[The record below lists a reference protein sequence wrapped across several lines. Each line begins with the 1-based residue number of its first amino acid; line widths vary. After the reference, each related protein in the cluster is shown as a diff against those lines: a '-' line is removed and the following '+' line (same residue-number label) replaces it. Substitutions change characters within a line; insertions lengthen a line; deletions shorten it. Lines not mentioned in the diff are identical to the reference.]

1 MTNRLRLR
9 ALRLRVVT
17 NAGELGR
24 TVRFGS
30 GLSILRADN
39 TSGKSTALQAVVY
52 ALGLEGMLSPSQRVP
67 LPHAMTDQIDVD
79 GQPRTV
85 EASWIDLEVEN
96 ADGRVVTVRRGV
108 VGADRDRRLV
118 TVTEGAAISEGG
130 NLSASDFFVR
140 RQGAAQ
146 NEAGFHRFLAEFM
159 GLTLPRVSTH
169 DGGEVPLYLETVFP
183 YYFVEQKHG
192 WSGVQARIPTYLGIR
207 DVGKRSAE
215 YVLGLDV
222 FARILLRQRLRSTMS
237 ELESD
242 WQALCL
248 KVSELA
254 ASSKLVIRN
263 PAGRISSGIGEESLS
278 PVVADG
284 AAWVP
289 ISQAIEKLTKRLA
302 ESAGDVPSAG
312 MASSQLEA
320 ELRYLERALR
330 EALAVA
336 AALAEE
342 EREARS
348 YISQVDVR
356 IDALR
361 EDLQR
366 HLDSQVLESYGSTKS
381 RDLIAEHICPTC
393 HQELNDG
400 ADISK
405 HSMSAA
411 ESIAFIR
418 RQVATFQSMRDD
430 HDRVLR
436 AIAIRRTSL
445 SAQVDQH
452 RTEIRVARET
462 LVSASSTPS
471 VAAISRRLADEARVT
486 DLRERREALMELR
499 AELKRIAEE
508 WSAQRER
515 LRAAESGDLSHDDER
530 KIAAVEASLRR
541 QLAAYGFKSLR
552 VDEIDIDRTTFRPT
566 HDGFDL
572 GFDLSA
578 SDMIRL
584 IWAYLL
590 SLLEVGKTS
599 GNHAGLLLFDEPRQ
613 QDTAKT
619 SFAALLGHASRIGES
634 GAQVVFATSETRES
648 LLEMLAGYEYEL
660 ISLDPGEKLLLPLET
675 I

>member
-1 MTNRLRLR
+1 MTSGLRLR
-9 ALRLRVVT
+9 ALRLRVT
-17 NAGELGR
+17 TSAGELGR
-24 TVRFGS
+24 TIRFGA
-30 GLSILRADN
+30 GLSVLRADN
-39 TSGKSTALQAVVY
+39 TSGKSTALQAIVY

-79 GQPRTV
+79 GQPRQV
-85 EASWIDLEVEN
+85 EKSWIEIEVEN

-118 TVTEGAAISEGG
+118 TVTEGAAITENGS
-130 NLSASDFFVR
+130 LPSSDFFVR

-159 GLTLPRVSTH
+159 GLRLPRVSTH
-169 DGGEVPLYLETVFP
+169 DGGEVPLYLETLFP

-192 WSGVQARIPTYLGIR
+192 WSGVQARIPTYMGIR

-222 FARILLRQRLRSTMS
+222 FERTLLRQRLRSTMS

-242 WQALCL
+242 WQAACL
-248 KVSELA
+248 KATELA
-254 ASSKLVIRN
+254 ANSKLVIRN
-263 PAGRISSGIGEESLS
+263 PPGRISGGLGEASLI
-278 PVVADG
+278 PVVAEG
-284 AAWVP
+284 TAWIP
-289 ISQAIEKLTKRLA
+289 ITQAIETLTARLT
-302 ESAGDVPSAG
+302 ETAGDVPSAG
-312 MASSQLEA
+312 EAASHIEADLQFLEG
-320 ELRYLERALR
+320 ALR
-330 EALAVA
+330 EALAVS

-342 EREARS
+342 EREART
-348 YISQVDVR
+348 YISQVEAR

-366 HLDSQVLESYGSTKS
+366 HLDSQVLESYGSAKS
-381 RDLIAEHICPTC
+381 HDLIAEHVCPTC

-400 ADISK
+400 SDISR
-405 HSMSAA
+405 HAMSAA
-411 ESIAFIR
+411 ESITYIR

-430 HDRVLR
+430 HERVLR

-445 SAQVDQH
+445 SAQVSQH
-452 RTEIRVARET
+452 RTDIRVARDT

-471 VAAISRRLADEARVT
+471 VAAISRRLSDQARVNELEERYAALM
-486 DLRERREALMELR
+486 DLRTEL
-499 AELKRIAEE
+499 
-508 WSAQRER
+508 ER
-515 LRAAESGDLSHDDER
+515 LARDWAVQRDRLHAAESGDLSRDDER
-530 KIAAVEASLRR
+530 KIEAVEATLRS

-552 VDEIDIDRTTFRPT
+552 VEEIDIDRTTFRPT

-584 IWAYLL
+584 IWAYLF
-590 SLLEVGKTS
+590 SLLEVGQAT

-619 SFAALLGHASRIGES
+619 SYGALLAHASRMGDK
-634 GAQVVFATSETRES
+634 GAQIVFATSETRES
-648 LLEMLAGYEYEL
+648 LLQMLSGHHYEL
-660 ISLDPGEKLLLPLET
+660 ISLDPGEKLLLP
-675 I
+675 IDNP